1 MEMLIRPSSCHSE
14 SEEPASTPAFN
25 GNSPAPEKT
34 ETDGLSLV
42 WKHYENAGI
51 SNDVLEVIKNSWR
64 ELTRSQYAG
73 YMKQWEVFCVERHID
88 RLHPSLNDVLAFLC
102 YLHNKRLSYSA
113 INTARSALSYFFDY

>member
-1 MEMLIRPSSCHSE
+1 MLTEDSGGCGRGCSDSALLDNSNVVSTTHGNVDRLSPCHSE

-51 SNDVLEVIKNSWR
+51 SNDVLEVIKNS
-64 ELTRSQYAG
+64 
-73 YMKQWEVFCVERHID
+73 
-88 RLHPSLNDVLAFLC
+88 
-102 YLHNKRLSYSA
+102 
-113 INTARSALSYFFDY
+113 